1 MVSLSDILHNL
12 SNEFYVCGLN
22 SSEGFSYLTLLLLFS
37 GVYGKVQL
45 HSAYPKKSWTHLG
58 ADIASG
64 NER

>member
-1 MVSLSDILHNL
+1 MS
-12 SNEFYVCGLN
+12 FAYVTLI
-22 SSEGFSYLTLLLLFS
+22 SWKDFPIQLLLLLFS
-37 GVYGKVQL
+37 GVFGKLQL